1 MAKRT
6 IRKDGTYGAPETL
19 EDHLFYGLTLDA
31 EQKAFRDAIWDPD
44 ADIIFCNSRAGT
56 GKTLISIATANLL
69 VEYGR
74 YDGIVVVVAPVQ
86 EAKTGYLPGTADEKI
101 QEYLAPYYDAL
112 ETINLMPEK
121 VIIGSDATVA
131 KSGNPYIRMTSHIF
145 MRGCNLRNKVI
156 ILDEFQNMYFDEAKK
171 MLTRCH
177 ENCKVIVTGHDK
189 QCDLYK
195 HAERSGFIPYLN
207 HFKDQERARICELKT
222 NHRGWIS
229 AWADELEI

>member
-1 MAKRT
+1 MP
-6 IRKDGTYGAPETL
+6 DTL
-19 EDHLFYGLTLDA
+19 RDHVFYGLTLDK
-31 EQKAFRDAIWDPD
+31 EQEEFRDAIWDPNV
-44 ADIIFCNSRAGT
+44 DIVFCNSKVGT
-56 GKTLISIATANLL
+56 GKTLISMATANLL

-112 ETINLMPEK
+112 ETINVNPERA
-121 VIIGSDATVA
+121 VISSDPLGM
-131 KSGNPYIRMTSHIF
+131 KSSNGYIRMSSHIIQ
-145 MRGCNLRNKVI
+145 RGWNLQNKVI

-177 ENCKVIVTGHDK
+177 ENCKVIVTGHDR

-195 HAERSGFIPYLN
+195 HSERSGFIPYLN
-207 HFKDQERARICELKT
+207 HFKDQERAKVCELKT